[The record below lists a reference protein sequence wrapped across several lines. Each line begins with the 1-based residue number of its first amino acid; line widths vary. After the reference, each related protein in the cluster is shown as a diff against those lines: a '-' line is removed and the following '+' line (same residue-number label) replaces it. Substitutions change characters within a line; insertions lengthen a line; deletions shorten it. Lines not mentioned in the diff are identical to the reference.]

1 MKIPYNRVHVQ
12 GQILFAARGG
22 AIHTFS
28 LTDGSHISSW
38 KHPDVDKV
46 AQSIQAINE
55 AKAEAA
61 LAAAEADTPAT
72 ESEGPPAKRQKL
84 EGDSENPSVSAQA
97 EAEASTPAT
106 PQSGDKPQAG
116 HVDGR
121 GKKGKGKGK
130 EVVDSGKS
138 RFARVPDRP
147 VVTHL
152 TSTPDGKHLVA
163 ITGHDKVI
171 WVFEH
176 DGNGQLKQL
185 SKRTMPKR
193 PSAVAIGPD
202 NQIISGDKFGDV
214 YAIPLIIPEDGSKS
228 AASLSSLPLPSKK
241 AFKPTATPL
250 TVHSKGNRLALLNQ
264 IKQAELA
271 AEAQAAN
278 SAGPDFELNLLL
290 GHVSMLTALVLGE
303 QQGRRY
309 ILTADRDEHIRVSRY
324 IPHAHIIENFC
335 FGHKEFVSEMAIP
348 PSKPDV
354 LISGGGDEDIFVWD
368 WVSGKQLYKSSILS
382 LAREIAPETA
392 TVAVSG
398 LYTLLYPSADGPLT
412 YILAICE
419 DIKAIFSWKLNDS
432 NELHCPGIIQLPG
445 KPLSLAISPST
456 NVDDH
461 SNAAPPTVIA
471 AIDPDADTKAQ
482 SLHAFRLTMNNGR
495 LAVDVESSF
504 KDKEV
509 EANEPELTEEDVRGL
524 LYTVESLRK
533 VVTGPD
539 DEAGSEA
546 PHGNAESDVAADNTG
561 EGEE

>member
-61 LAAAEADTPAT
+61 LNTEADAPAP
-72 ESEGPPAKRQKL
+72 ESDGPPAKRQRL
-84 EGDSENPSVSAQA
+84 DGDSENPSVSGPV
-97 EAEASTPAT
+97 EASTPT
-106 PQSGDKPQAG
+106 TSQSEKPQAG

-121 GKKGKGKGK
+121 GKKGKGKAGK
-130 EVVDSGKS
+130 DVGDNGKT

-147 VVTHL
+147 VVTHM
-152 TSTPDGKHLVA
+152 TSTPDGSHLVA
-163 ITGHDKVI
+163 ITGHDKTI

-185 SKRTMPKR
+185 SQRTMPKR
-193 PSAVAIGPD
+193 PSAVAIGPE

-214 YAIPLIIPEDGSKS
+214 YAIPLLIPEDGSKS
-228 AASLSSLPLPSKK
+228 SASLSSLPLPSKK
-241 AFKPTATPL
+241 AFKPTASPL

-271 AEAQAAN
+271 SQSKGAN
-278 SAGPDFELNLLL
+278 SGGPDFELNLLL

-335 FGHKEFVSEMAIP
+335 FGHKEFISEMVIP
-348 PSKPDV
+348 SSKPDV
-354 LISGGGDEDIFVWD
+354 LVSGGGDEDIFVWD
-368 WVSGKQLYKSSILS
+368 WVAGKQLYKSSILS

-419 DIKAIFSWKLNDS
+419 DVKAIFSWNLNQS

-456 NVDDH
+456 NVVDD
-461 SNAAPPTVIA
+461 ATPPTVIA
-471 AIDPDADTKAQ
+471 AIDPDAETEAQ

-509 EANEPELTEEDVRGL
+509 EASEPELSEEVVRGL

-533 VVTGPD
+533 VVTAPD
-539 DEAGSEA
+539 EEAGSEV
-546 PHGNAESDVAADNTG
+546 PQGNADSDVAVDTG
-561 EGEE
+561 DGEE

>member
-46 AQSIQAINE
+46 AQSIQAIND

-61 LAAAEADTPAT
+61 AAALTAEADSTPAT
-72 ESEGPPAKRQKL
+72 ESEGPPAKRQRL
-84 EGDSENPSVSAQA
+84 DGGDSEKNPSVSAQ
-97 EAEASTPAT
+97 
-106 PQSGDKPQAG
+106 
-116 HVDGR
+116 
-121 GKKGKGKGK
+121 
-130 EVVDSGKS
+130 VVDSGKS

-152 TSTPDGKHLVA
+152 TSTPDGSHLVA

-214 YAIPLIIPEDGSKS
+214 YAIPLLIPEDGSKS

-271 AEAQAAN
+271 AESKAAN
-278 SAGPDFELNLLL
+278 SGGPDFELNLLL
-290 GHVSMLTALVLGE
+290 GHVSMLTALILGE
-303 QQGRRY
+303 QQGQGRRY

-324 IPHAHIIENFC
+324 IPHAHIIEGFC
-335 FGHKEFVSEMAIP
+335 FGHKEFVSEMVIP

-368 WVSGKQLYKSSILS
+368 WVAGKQLYKSSILS

-419 DIKAIFSWKLNDS
+419 DIKAIFSWNLNQS
-432 NELHCPGIIQLPG
+432 NELHYPGIIQLPG
-445 KPLSLAISPST
+445 KPLSLTISP
-456 NVDDH
+456 NDD
-461 SNAAPPTVIA
+461 NASPPTVIA
-471 AIDPDADTKAQ
+471 AIDPDAETQAQ

-495 LAVDVESSF
+495 LAVDVETSF
-504 KDKEV
+504 KDQEV
-509 EANEPELTEEDVRGL
+509 EASEPELTEEDVRGL

-539 DEAGSEA
+539 EEGGSEA
-546 PHGNAESDVAADNTG
+546 PHGNADSEAAADTG
-561 EGEE
+561 DGEQ